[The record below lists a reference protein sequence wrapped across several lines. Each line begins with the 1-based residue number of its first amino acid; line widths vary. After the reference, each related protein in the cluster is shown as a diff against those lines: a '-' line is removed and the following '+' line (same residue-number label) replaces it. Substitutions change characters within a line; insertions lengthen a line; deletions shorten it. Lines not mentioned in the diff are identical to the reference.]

1 MVYRKKGG
9 KIVEGLETY
18 PSKAAMKKHEA
29 LESPAVEKQEEKMAK
44 SMMKRAKGGKMSME
58 KWEASARDLSEDK
71 KLAKKRGMSLEAWE
85 KSGADKKHDAQQ
97 SMKGLKKGGSPM
109 KLPMVPL
116 QTDMAEKSPKKDG
129 NLNAG
134 TSGQPAAPKAKGKQ
148 GSLYS
153 KGGKIGAAPKGKLYQ
168 SGGFL
173 GPTTKGRPMAK
184 GGKTGAAPCN
194 RLY

>member
-18 PSKAAMKKHEA
+18 PSKAAMKKHEK
-29 LESPAVEKQEEKMAK
+29 LESPVVEKQEETMAK

-58 KWEASARDLSEDK
+58 KWEASARDLAEDK

-85 KSGADKKHDAQQ
+85 KSNADKKHDRQQ
-97 SMKGLKKGGSPM
+97 SMAGLKKGGSM

-116 QTDMAEKSPKKDG
+116 QIDMAEKNPTKGG

-134 TSGQPAAPKAKGKQ
+134 TGGSPPALKVKGREGK
-148 GSLYS
+148 LYS
-153 KGGKIGAAPKGKLYQ
+153 KGGKLGAAPQGKLYQ
-168 SGGFL
+168 SGGYL

-184 GGKTGAAPCN
+184 GGKTCAN